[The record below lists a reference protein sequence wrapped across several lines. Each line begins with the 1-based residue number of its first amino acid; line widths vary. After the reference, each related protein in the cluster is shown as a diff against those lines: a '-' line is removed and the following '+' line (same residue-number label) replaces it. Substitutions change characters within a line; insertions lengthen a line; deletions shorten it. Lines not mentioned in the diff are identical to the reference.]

1 MTLLVLLSRSAWTRV
16 VAADFFD
23 RVLTLAWHGSHAY
36 LRRTSVRLHHFPLH
50 LFRSAAHGHASALE
64 QIRNFCERLF
74 RFCNMRG
81 HFEEVVDNVALNRIL
96 QSIKV
101 QNRLAL
107 VLNQRIAL
115 AVTAQ
120 TDGRAQI

>member
-1 MTLLVLLSRSAWTRV
+1 
-16 VAADFFD
+16 
-23 RVLTLAWHGSHAY
+23 
-36 LRRTSVRLHHFPLH
+36 
-50 LFRSAAHGHASALE
+50 
-64 QIRNFCERLF
+64 
-74 RFCNMRG
+74 MRG

-120 TDGRAQI
+120 TDGRAQIAHHGEMLNPQVIV